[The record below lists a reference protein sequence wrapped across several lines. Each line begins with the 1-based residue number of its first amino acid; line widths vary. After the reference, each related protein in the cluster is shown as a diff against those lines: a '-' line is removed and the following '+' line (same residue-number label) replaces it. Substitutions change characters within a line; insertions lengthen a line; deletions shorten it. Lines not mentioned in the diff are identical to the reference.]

1 MIMLNIKQEI
11 LYQEKENLEN
21 NLKKMKKKQKIKK
34 GVVNTYGVNKSKKL
48 FYILIYDKT
57 IFF

>member
-1 MIMLNIKQEI
+1 MIMLNIKLEI
-11 LYQEKENLEN
+11 LYQEKEDLEN
-21 NLKKMKKKQKIKK
+21 NLKKMKKKMKIKM
-34 GVVNTYGVNKSKKL
+34 GVVNAYDVNKRIKL